1 MEVAETVAK
10 AGALEVLAEV
20 AGILEP
26 RGLQEESELP
36 SQILAEFV
44 MDSQKKDRLL
54 CSQLQVV
61 DFLQNFLAQE
71 DTAQG
76 LDPLASEDL
85 SRQKAIAAKEQWKE
99 LKATYREHVEVIRS
113 ALTRALT
120 QEEEVHRK
128 QIQLQEAFE
137 QLQAKKQ
144 IAMEKLRAAQKQ
156 RQLQQE
162 KCLQHLAEVSTE
174 VRKRQ
179 TETQQA
185 LERLCQEVGT
195 LKQQAGWERDKL
207 QRYQTFLQLLNTLQ
221 GKLLLPEAETET
233 EAEMPQELPLHLD
246 LPEDKPHQLNQ
257 PQEQNTGDTMEK
269 DDVVSFK
276 SPGPTLIAGW
286 TVNP

>member
-1 MEVAETVAK
+1 MEVAETEAK

-20 AGILEP
+20 AGVLER

-36 SQILAEFV
+36 AQILAEFV

-61 DFLQNFLAQE
+61 DFLQNFLAQD

-99 LKATYREHVEVIRS
+99 LKATYREHVEAIRS
-113 ALTRALT
+113 ALTQALI

-128 QIQLQEAFE
+128 QTQLQEAFE

-156 RQLQQE
+156 WQLQQE
-162 KCLQHLAEVSTE
+162 KCLQHLVEVSTE
-174 VRKRQ
+174 
-179 TETQQA
+179 
-185 LERLCQEVGT
+185 
-195 LKQQAGWERDKL
+195 
-207 QRYQTFLQLLNTLQ
+207 
-221 GKLLLPEAETET
+221 GKLLLPEAETQG
-233 EAEMPQELPLHLD
+233 EAEN
-246 LPEDKPHQLNQ
+246 LPEDKPQQLTQ

-269 DDVVSFK
+269 DGGVSFK
-276 SPGPTLIAGW
+276 AASPQPAGDVSLPW
-286 TVNP
+286 

>member
-85 SRQKAIAAKEQWKE
+85 SGQKAIAAKEQWKE

-137 QLQAKKQ
+137 QLQAK
-144 IAMEKLRAAQKQ
+144 
-156 RQLQQE
+156 E

-276 SPGPTLIAGW
+276 
-286 TVNP
+286 VNER

>member
-1 MEVAETVAK
+1 MEAAETEAK
-10 AGALEVLAEV
+10 AEALEVLAEV
-20 AGILEP
+20 AGILER

-36 SQILAEFV
+36 AQILAEFV
-44 MDSQKKDRLL
+44 MVWRSNKKDRLL

-99 LKATYREHVEVIRS
+99 LKATYREHVEAIRS
-113 ALTRALT
+113 ALTQALI
-120 QEEEVHRK
+120 QEEEIHRK
-128 QIQLQEAFE
+128 KCISLLPVPLLCYLQ
-137 QLQAKKQ
+137 KQ

-156 RQLQQE
+156 WQLQQE
-162 KCLQHLAEVSTE
+162 KCLQHLVEVSAE

-179 TETQQA
+179 TETQQE

-207 QRYQTFLQLLNTLQ
+207 QRYQTFLQLLYTLQ
-221 GKLLLPEAETET
+221 GKLLLPEAETDT
-233 EAEMPQELPLHLD
+233 EAE
-246 LPEDKPHQLNQ
+246 DKPQQLTQ
-257 PQEQNTGDTMEK
+257 PQEQNTGDMEK
-269 DDVVSFK
+269 DGGVSFK
-276 SPGPTLIAGW
+276 AASPQPAGDASLPW
-286 TVNP
+286 LPEHGKGS

>member
-1 MEVAETVAK
+1 
-10 AGALEVLAEV
+10 VLAEV

-26 RGLQEESELP
+26 IGLQEESELP
-36 SQILAEFV
+36 AQILAEFV

-99 LKATYREHVEVIRS
+99 LKATYREHVEAIKS
-113 ALTRALT
+113 ALTQALT

-128 QIQLQEAFE
+128 QMQLQEAFE

-144 IAMEKLRAAQKQ
+144 MAMEKLRAAQKQ
-156 RQLQQE
+156 WQLQQE
-162 KCLQHLAEVSTE
+162 KCLQHLVEVSTE

-179 TETQQA
+179 AETQQE

-207 QRYQTFLQLLNTLQ
+207 QRYQTFLQLLYTLQ
-221 GKLLLPEAETET
+221 GKPLLPKAET
-233 EAEMPQELPLHLD
+233 EAEAEIPQELPLLLD
-246 LPEDKPHQLNQ
+246 LPEDKPQQLTQ
-257 PQEQNTGDTMEK
+257 PQEQNTGDTTEK
-269 DDVVSFK
+269 DGGVSFK
-276 SPGPTLIAGW
+276 AASPQPAGDVSLPW
-286 TVNP
+286 